1 VKFKML
7 RYCQEVS
14 LQTCKQNLEKLKDL
28 RLKKFLLIQE
38 TRFHKK
44 NWKEVQNII
53 ESKLKQLPNKNYLML
68 IKNLIFRNKKEESMS
83 NILTFKSKDK
93 KLKTYKKSDRLK
105 WLMNMNKNNKKLRQE
120 ERFMSNIRN

>member
-1 VKFKML
+1 
-7 RYCQEVS
+7 
-14 LQTCKQNLEKLKDL
+14 
-28 RLKKFLLIQE
+28 
-38 TRFHKK
+38 
-44 NWKEVQNII
+44 
-53 ESKLKQLPNKNYLML
+53 ML